1 MPRNGEGPG
10 DRHNPTGPRS
20 NISKVEPNTAR
31 EARNP
36 TSGLHHCNGC
46 RCFGLLLEL
55 AAMVQE
61 DRIIG
66 ADMPA
71 QELLEEIETGVLK
84 ALDQLDG
91 NSGRPS

>member
-1 MPRNGEGPG
+1 
-10 DRHNPTGPRS
+10 
-20 NISKVEPNTAR
+20 
-31 EARNP
+31 
-36 TSGLHHCNGC
+36 
-46 RCFGLLLEL
+46 
-55 AAMVQE
+55 MVQE